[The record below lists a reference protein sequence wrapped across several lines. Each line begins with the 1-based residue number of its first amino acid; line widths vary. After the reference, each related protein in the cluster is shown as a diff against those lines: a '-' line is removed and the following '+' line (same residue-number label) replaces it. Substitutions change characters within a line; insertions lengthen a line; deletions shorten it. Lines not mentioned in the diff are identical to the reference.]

1 MARTNDKEWV
11 QTITRYRE
19 QCKSILSI
27 SNSIRYVGVM
37 NMYGRTLTGIIKPEL
52 KPLLKPDR
60 AKDEFFLVSTF
71 AALRRNTTGGIGALN
86 HAVFHHSRVTI
97 LAIPQKEVTFYV
109 TIDKN
114 EKELEKIVS
123 LIKQQTKRG

>member
-1 MARTNDKEWV
+1 M
-11 QTITRYRE
+11 ITQYRN
-19 QCKSILSI
+19 QCKSILGT

-71 AALRRNTTGGIGALN
+71 SALRKNTTGGIGALN
-86 HAVFHHSRVTI
+86 HAIFYHKKVTV

-109 TIDKN
+109 TINKS
-114 EKELEKIVS
+114 EKEIEKIVA
-123 LIKQQTKRG
+123 LIKQQIKQG

>member
-1 MARTNDKEWV
+1 M
-11 QTITRYRE
+11 ITRYRDM
-19 QCKSILSI
+19 CKSIMNA

-71 AALRRNTTGGIGALN
+71 SALRKNTTGGIGALN
-86 HAVFHHSRVTI
+86 HAVFHHKKVTI

-109 TIDKN
+109 TVNKN

-123 LIKQQTKRG
+123 LIKQQIKLG